1 MSEACGQLRLAVSC
15 RAVVPTRSASLTPLE
30 RVRGSS
36 NYLQEFR
43 YANPTNNCYPPQA
56 CNDHCVFGNQTV
68 TNDLFAAVEHD
79 FAPLITNAD
88 VDQCENNFH
97 LMGEYRRLCLILL
110 SKSSAD
116 LIQGI
121 QSEPEMALSMLDVF
135 EAWEEGLKHQQE
147 VLRSARA
154 RFLVAA
160 NQVAMEA

>member
-1 MSEACGQLRLAVSC
+1 M
-15 RAVVPTRSASLTPLE
+15 
-30 RVRGSS
+30 
-36 NYLQEFR
+36 
-43 YANPTNNCYPPQA
+43 
-56 CNDHCVFGNQTV
+56 FGNQIAV
-68 TNDLFAAVEHD
+68 NDLF
-79 FAPLITNAD
+79 FAIQHNFTPLLTNAD
-88 VDQCENNFH
+88 IDQCENNFH

-110 SKSSAD
+110 SKSSDD

>member
-1 MSEACGQLRLAVSC
+1 M
-15 RAVVPTRSASLTPLE
+15 
-30 RVRGSS
+30 
-36 NYLQEFR
+36 
-43 YANPTNNCYPPQA
+43 
-56 CNDHCVFGNQTV
+56 FGNQTV